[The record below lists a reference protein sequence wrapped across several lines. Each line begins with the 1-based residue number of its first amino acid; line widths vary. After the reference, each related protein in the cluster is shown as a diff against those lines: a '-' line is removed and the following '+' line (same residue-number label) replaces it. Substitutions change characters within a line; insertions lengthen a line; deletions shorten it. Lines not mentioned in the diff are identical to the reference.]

1 MAFLAGVRIVDFSR
15 HGPGARASRIF
26 ADYGA
31 EVVRIGRP
39 RHRMAGEIDTPTNAY
54 GGGRGMHGVAI
65 DLQNDEGRALALRV
79 AGTADVVIE
88 AFRPG
93 VAARLGVGYDAV
105 RAVNPGVIYC
115 SVTGY
120 GQHGPRAAWV
130 GHDLNFEAVT
140 GLLDRTQRRH
150 DGGPPVLGATVADG
164 AGGGMHAVI
173 AVLAALL
180 GRERT
185 GEGCH
190 LDVATTDG
198 VLWLMAVQLEQHLDA
213 GLDDGPVRLLSG
225 DFACYRTYACRDG
238 KWLSIGALEH
248 RFWRAL
254 CNAIDLPHLVDE
266 HEIDARQPALIEAL
280 ERKFRERDRD
290 EWVRALASLDTCVAP
305 VLSVAEVV
313 CDPHL
318 EQRGLIEDRTL
329 GSLLAGSNRGDVVVA
344 LDVLGELGIA
354 DDERD
359 RLVRVGVLDAAADG
373 VDAQPRSA
381 S

>member
-1 MAFLAGVRIVDFSR
+1 MAFLAGVRVVDFSQ

-39 RHRMAGEIDTPTNAY
+39 RHRMAGEIDTPANAY
-54 GGGRGMHGVAI
+54 GGGRGLHRVAI

-79 AGTADVVIE
+79 AATADVVIE

-93 VAARLGVGYDAV
+93 VAARLGVGYEAV
-105 RAVNPGVIYC
+105 RALNERAIYC
-115 SVTGY
+115 SLTGY
-120 GQHGPRAAWV
+120 GQHGPRSTWV

-140 GLLDRTQRRH
+140 GLLDRTQPRH

-185 GEGCH
+185 GHGCH

-238 KWLSIGALEH
+238 KWLSVGALEH

-254 CNAIDLPHLVDE
+254 CIAIGLPQLVDD
-266 HEIDARQPALIEAL
+266 HEIDERQPALIAAL
-280 ERKFRERDRD
+280 DAKFRERDRD
-290 EWVRALASLDTCVAP
+290 EWVHALATLDTCVAP
-305 VLSVAEVV
+305 VLTVAEVV
-313 CDPHL
+313 HDPHL
-318 EQRGLIEDRTL
+318 EQRGLLRDHHL
-329 GSLLAGSNRGDVVVA
+329 MSLLAGSNRDEVVVS
-344 LDVLGELGIA
+344 LDVLGELGLSE
-354 DDERD
+354 DEHA
-359 RLVRVGVLDAAADG
+359 RLAEAGVLDPVVPATG
-373 VDAQPRSA
+373 NRSV